1 LKKSRIDGGSSLL
14 IPVPARQAPA
24 ASMASSSNN
33 NNNAAVKS
41 PCGGVAV
48 LGQRQITFGALN
60 HYKVM
65 PIPPALILSWDN
77 TGCNPESRH
86 RLSPPKNRGNG
97 LFVLP
102 AFPSYQDGVYGGLK
116 I

>member
-1 LKKSRIDGGSSLL
+1 MGQSSHQPLLHLEWLKKSRLDGGSSLL
-14 IPVPARQAPA
+14 IPVPARQALA

-41 PCGGVAV
+41 PSGGVAV

-65 PIPPALILSWDN
+65 PIPPALILSWDA
-77 TGCNPESRH
+77 
-86 RLSPPKNRGNG
+86 LPPDISGMPRF
-97 LFVLP
+97 LLAEVVP
-102 AFPSYQDGVYGGLK
+102 